1 MAPRLAPAAVG
12 IIVLA
17 FAAGEAS
24 ATVTEYTNP
33 TAYGAAT
40 SSSATFTFDGLT
52 PPGTISFGNVTVGGL
67 SFTGGGLDFPIVVGS
82 GFSFFGGSPFFTAVS
97 PAPGIDASEVLCTL
111 SGSTAIGFIYGDL
124 AEGGGLPFSVT
135 LSTGDRFDL
144 STPRNPGFDTGF
156 VGFVSDIPITSVTFS
171 DDDSQGFAVLQ
182 VDKSSART
190 AGVPEPAP
198 LALLATGLLCLAVLA
213 RRRTVKVERVIRVLQ
228 RAARANRQ

>member
-24 ATVTEYTNP
+24 ATVTEYTDP

-40 SSSATFTFDGLT
+40 SSSATLTFDGLT

-67 SFTGGGLDFPIVVGS
+67 SFTGSSSNFPVVVGS
-82 GFSFFGGSPFFTAVS
+82 GAPFYGGIPFFTSLS
-97 PAPGIDASEVLCTL
+97 PAPGIAPSEVLCTS
-111 SGSTAIGFIYGDL
+111 SGSTAIGFIYGDF
-124 AEGGGLPFSVT
+124 ADDGGLPFRVT
-135 LSTGDRFDL
+135 LSTGDHFEL
-144 STPRNPGFDTGF
+144 STPLSPGSDTGF
-156 VGFVSDIPITSVTFS
+156 VGFVSDTPITSVTFS
-171 DDDSQGFAVLQ
+171 DDGQAFDLLQ
-182 VDKSSART
+182 VDNSSART

-228 RAARANRQ
+228 RAARANSR